1 MPIDDSLSQSE
12 PGRGH
17 AINDGIKSKLLYS
30 RFTALI
36 LPALLLAQP
45 AHKPESRKLLVI
57 CIAGL
62 DARFLDESPS
72 RVKIPNLR
80 KLARSSFLAAG
91 VVGVAPSDTVPS
103 ELSLLTGVL
112 PSEQAVSLPDAAAK
126 DGLKVAAVYWPNTGR
141 ARLAFNFPQSP
152 QQGRDVAFDAV
163 AGKSSPGGVIDT
175 IEKALPGFQKEL
187 WDDSS
192 SASAAIWLLQN
203 RKADVVFL
211 HLSDIDSEQRETGAL
226 GLYSRQALDNDDEL
240 IGRILAVVPPGM
252 IVALVSGHGFE
263 NENYL
268 VRPNVLLKG
277 PRVEVEDGLIGTA
290 DRGIAGRLR
299 EYMKDGHRH
308 GIAREVPMAEVKSKA
323 PALGKWV
330 AAFDTPQN
338 YLAIAEDRGPALGP
352 GTHKG
357 VSGLW
362 PTRPGYRSVFLISG
376 QGISARKTGEID
388 LLQIAPTL
396 ADVIG
401 VKLPEAKAGSLWS
414 SIAR

>member
-1 MPIDDSLSQSE
+1 MYYSRRSLNT
-12 PGRGH
+12 
-17 AINDGIKSKLLYS
+17 ITSKLS
-30 RFTALI
+30 RLILAALI
-36 LPALLLAQP
+36 LPALLPAQP

-62 DARFLDESPS
+62 DARFLAEPPS

-80 KLARSSFLAAG
+80 KLARSSFVAGG

-112 PSEQAVSLPDAAAK
+112 PSQHALSLPDAAVK
-126 DGLKVAAVYWPNTGR
+126 DGLRVAAVYWPNTGG
-141 ARLAFNFPQSP
+141 AQLAFNFPQVP

-163 AGKSSPGGVIDT
+163 AQKSSPAGVIDA
-175 IEKALPGFQKEL
+175 IEKASPGFQKDL

-203 RKADVVFL
+203 RKADVVFV

-226 GLYSRQALDNDDEL
+226 GLYSRQDLDNDDEL
-240 IGRILAVVPPGM
+240 IGRILAAVPPGM
-252 IVALVSGHGFE
+252 VVALVSGHGFE
-263 NENYL
+263 NENYV

-277 PRVEVEDGLIGTA
+277 PRVDVEDGLIGTT
-290 DRGIAGRLR
+290 DRAVAERLR
-299 EYMKDGHRH
+299 QYLKDGHRH

-323 PALGKWV
+323 PALGTWV

-338 YLAIAEDRGPALGP
+338 YLATAEDRGPALGP

-362 PTRPGYRSVFLISG
+362 PTRPGYRSIFLISG
-376 QGISARKTGEID
+376 QGILARKAGEID

-396 ADVIG
+396 AGVID
-401 VKLPEAKAGSLWS
+401 VKLPQAKAGSLWP
-414 SIAR
+414 SIAH

>member
-1 MPIDDSLSQSE
+1 MILSS
-12 PGRGH
+12 GVN
-17 AINDGIKSKLLYS
+17 AINLKLLYP
-30 RFTALI
+30 RFAALI

-62 DARFLDESPS
+62 DARFLAETPS

-80 KLARSSFLAAG
+80 KLVRSSFVAG
-91 VVGVAPSDTVPS
+91 GVIGVAPSDTGPS

-141 ARLAFNFPQSP
+141 AQLAFNFPQVP
-152 QQGRDVAFDAV
+152 QQARDVAFDAV
-163 AGKSSPGGVIDT
+163 AGKATPVGVIDT
-175 IEKALPGFQKEL
+175 IGKAIPGFQKEL

-203 RKADVVFL
+203 RKADVVFV
-211 HLSDIDSEQRETGAL
+211 HLSDIDAEQRETGAL

-240 IGRILAVVPPGM
+240 IGRILAAVPPGM
-252 IVALVSGHGFE
+252 VVALVSGHGFE
-263 NENYL
+263 NENYV

-277 PRVEVEDGLIGTA
+277 SRVEVEDGLIGTTNRA
-290 DRGIAGRLR
+290 AAERLR
-299 EYMKDGHRH
+299 QYMKDGRKH
-308 GIAREVPMAEVKSKA
+308 GIAREVPIAEVKSKA
-323 PALGKWV
+323 PALGNWV

-338 YLAIAEDRGPALGP
+338 YVATAEDHGPALGP

-376 QGISARKTGEID
+376 QGISGGKTGEID
-388 LLQIAPTL
+388 LRQIAPTL

-401 VKLPEAKAGSLWS
+401 VKLPQAKAGSLWP
-414 SIAR
+414 SIVH

>member
-1 MPIDDSLSQSE
+1 MNTIT
-12 PGRGH
+12 
-17 AINDGIKSKLLYS
+17 SKLS
-30 RFTALI
+30 RLI
-36 LPALLLAQP
+36 LAALMLSVLLLALP
-45 AHKPESRKLLVI
+45 AQKPESRKLESRKLLVI

-62 DARFLDESPS
+62 DARFLAESPA

-80 KLARSSFLAAG
+80 KLARSGFLAGG
-91 VVGVAPSDTVPS
+91 VIGVAPSDTVPS
-103 ELSLLTGVL
+103 EVSLLTGVL
-112 PSEQAVSLPDAAAK
+112 PSQQAVSLPDAAAK
-126 DGLKVAAVYWPNTGR
+126 DGFKVAAVYWPNTGH
-141 ARLAFNFPQSP
+141 AQLAFNFPQIP
-152 QQGRDVAFDAV
+152 QQARDVAFDAV
-163 AGKSSPGGVIDT
+163 AQKSSPAGVIDA
-175 IEKALPGFQKEL
+175 IEKASPGFQKDL

-192 SASAAIWLLQN
+192 SASAAIWVLQN

-240 IGRILAVVPPGM
+240 IGRILAAVPPGM
-252 IVALVSGHGFE
+252 AVALVSGHGFE
-263 NENYL
+263 NENYV

-277 PRVEVEDGLIGTA
+277 SRVQVEDGLIGTTDHA
-290 DRGIAGRLR
+290 VAERLR
-299 EYMKDGHRH
+299 QYMKDGHRR

-323 PALGKWV
+323 PALGNWV

-338 YLAIAEDRGPALGP
+338 YLATAEDRGPALGP

-376 QGISARKTGEID
+376 QGIPARKTGDID

-396 ADVIG
+396 AGVIG
-401 VKLPEAKAGSLWS
+401 VKLPQAKAGSLWPL
-414 SIAR
+414 ITH

>member
-1 MPIDDSLSQSE
+1 
-12 PGRGH
+12 
-17 AINDGIKSKLLYS
+17 LLY
-30 RFTALI
+30 RRLVALI

-45 AHKPESRKLLVI
+45 AHKPDARKLLVI

-62 DARFLDESPS
+62 DARFLAEPPS

-80 KLARSSFLAAG
+80 KLARGSFVAGG

-112 PSEQAVSLPDAAAK
+112 PSEQAVSLPEAAAK
-126 DGLKVAAVYWPNTGR
+126 DGLKVAAVYWPNTGH
-141 ARLAFNFPQSP
+141 AQLAFNFPQTP
-152 QQGRDVAFDAV
+152 QQARDVAFDAV
-163 AGKSSPGGVIDT
+163 AQKSSPTGVIDT
-175 IEKALPGFQKEL
+175 IEKAVPGFQKEL

-203 RKADVVFL
+203 RKADVLFV
-211 HLSDIDSEQRETGAL
+211 HLSDIDAEQRETGAL

-240 IGRILAVVPPGM
+240 IGRILAAVPPGM
-252 IVALVSGHGFE
+252 TVALVSGHGFE
-263 NENYL
+263 NENYV

-277 PRVEVEDGLIGTA
+277 PRVDVEDGLIGTT
-290 DRGIAGRLR
+290 DRAVAERLR
-299 EYMKDGHRH
+299 QYMKDGHKH
-308 GIAREVPMAEVKSKA
+308 GLAREVPMAEVKAKA
-323 PALGKWV
+323 PVLGSWV

-338 YLAIAEDRGPALGP
+338 YVAVAEDRGPALGP

-376 QGISARKTGEID
+376 QGIAAGKTGEID

-401 VKLPEAKAGSLWS
+401 VKLPQAKAGSHWA
-414 SIAR
+414 SISH

>member
-1 MPIDDSLSQSE
+1 
-12 PGRGH
+12 
-17 AINDGIKSKLLYS
+17 LY
-30 RFTALI
+30 RRLPALI

-45 AHKPESRKLLVI
+45 AHKPDSRKLLVI

-62 DARFLDESPS
+62 DARFLAESPS

-80 KLARSSFLAAG
+80 KLARNGFWAGG
-91 VVGVAPSDTVPS
+91 VVGVAPSDSVPS
-103 ELSLLTGVL
+103 EVSLMTGVL
-112 PSEQAVSLPDAAAK
+112 PSEQGVGLPDAAAK
-126 DGLKVAAVYWPNTGR
+126 NGLKVAAVYWPNTGR
-141 ARLAFNFPQSP
+141 AQLAFNFPESP
-152 QQGRDVAFDAV
+152 QQARDVAFDSV
-163 AGKSSPGGVIDT
+163 AQKSSPTGVIDV
-175 IEKALPGFQKEL
+175 IEKAQPGFQKEL

-192 SASAAIWLLQN
+192 SASATIWLLKN
-203 RKADVVFL
+203 RKADVVFV

-226 GLYSRQALDNDDEL
+226 GLYSRQALENDDEL
-240 IGRILAVVPPGM
+240 IGRILAAVPPGM

-263 NENYL
+263 NENYV

-277 PRVEVEDGLIGTA
+277 SRVEVEDGLIGTRDPGVA
-290 DRGIAGRLR
+290 ERLR
-299 EYMKDGHRH
+299 QYIKDGHRH
-308 GIAREVPMAEVKSKA
+308 GIAREVPMAEVKTKA
-323 PALGKWV
+323 PALGNWV

-338 YLAIAEDRGPALGP
+338 YVAVAEDRGPALGP

-376 QGISARKTGEID
+376 QGITARQSGEID

-401 VKLPEAKAGSLWS
+401 VKLPQAKAGSLWR
-414 SIAR
+414 SIAH

>member
-1 MPIDDSLSQSE
+1 M
-12 PGRGH
+12 
-17 AINDGIKSKLLYS
+17 DGIKSKLLY
-30 RFTALI
+30 RRLVALI

-45 AHKPESRKLLVI
+45 AHKPDARKLLVI

-62 DARFLDESPS
+62 DARFLAEPPS

-80 KLARSSFLAAG
+80 KLARGSFVAGG

-112 PSEQAVSLPDAAAK
+112 PSEQAVSLPEAAAK
-126 DGLKVAAVYWPNTGR
+126 DGLKVAAVYWPNTGH
-141 ARLAFNFPQSP
+141 AQLAFNFPQTP
-152 QQGRDVAFDAV
+152 QQARDVAFDAV
-163 AGKSSPGGVIDT
+163 AQKSSPTGVIDT
-175 IEKALPGFQKEL
+175 IEKAIPGFQKEL

-203 RKADVVFL
+203 RKADVLFV
-211 HLSDIDSEQRETGAL
+211 HLSDIDAEQRETGAL

-240 IGRILAVVPPGM
+240 IGRILAAVPPGM
-252 IVALVSGHGFE
+252 TVALVSGHGFE
-263 NENYL
+263 NENYV

-277 PRVEVEDGLIGTA
+277 PRVDVEDGLIGTT
-290 DRGIAGRLR
+290 DRAVAERLR
-299 EYMKDGHRH
+299 QYMKDGHKH
-308 GIAREVPMAEVKSKA
+308 GLAREVPMAEVKAKA
-323 PALGKWV
+323 PVLGSWV

-338 YLAIAEDRGPALGP
+338 YVAVAEDRGPALGP

-376 QGISARKTGEID
+376 QGISAGKTGEID

-401 VKLPEAKAGSLWS
+401 VKLPQAKAGSRWA
-414 SIAR
+414 SISH

>member
-1 MPIDDSLSQSE
+1 
-12 PGRGH
+12 
-17 AINDGIKSKLLYS
+17 LYP
-30 RFTALI
+30 RFFALI
-36 LPALLLAQP
+36 LPALLLGQP
-45 AHKPESRKLLVI
+45 AHKPDSRKLLVI

-62 DARFLDESPS
+62 DARFLAEPAS

-80 KLARSSFLAAG
+80 KLARSSFLTAG
-91 VVGVAPSDTVPS
+91 VIGVAPSDTVPS
-103 ELSLLTGVL
+103 EVSVLTGVL
-112 PSEQAVSLPDAAAK
+112 PSGQAVSLPDAAAK

-141 ARLAFNFPQSP
+141 AQLAFNFPQTP
-152 QQGRDVAFDAV
+152 QLARDVAFDTV
-163 AGKSSPGGVIDT
+163 AQKASPAGVIDT
-175 IEKALPGFQKEL
+175 IEKAIPGFQKEL

-211 HLSDIDSEQRETGAL
+211 HLSDIDSEQRDTGAL

-240 IGRILAVVPPGM
+240 VGRILAAVPPGM

-263 NENYL
+263 NENYV

-277 PRVEVEDGLIGTA
+277 SHVEVQDGLIGTT
-290 DRGIAGRLR
+290 DRAVAERLR
-299 EYMKDGHRH
+299 QYMNDGRKH

-323 PALGKWV
+323 PALGNWV

-338 YLAIAEDRGPALGP
+338 YLATAEDRGPALGP

-376 QGISARKTGEID
+376 QGIAARKTDEID

-401 VKLPEAKAGSLWS
+401 VRLPQAKAGSLWP
-414 SIAR
+414 SIAH

>member
-1 MPIDDSLSQSE
+1 MWGLSLSHS
-12 PGRGH
+12 GCGLNTVTSR
-17 AINDGIKSKLLYS
+17 LS
-30 RFTALI
+30 RFILAVLI

-45 AHKPESRKLLVI
+45 ARKRESRKLLVI

-62 DARFLDESPS
+62 DERFLAEPPS

-80 KLARSSFLAAG
+80 KLVRSSFVTAG

-103 ELSLLTGVL
+103 ELSLVTGVP
-112 PSEQAVSLPDAAAK
+112 PSEQALSLPDAAAR
-126 DGLKVAAVYWPNTGR
+126 DGLKVAAVYWPNAGR
-141 ARLAFNFPQSP
+141 AQLAFNFPQTP
-152 QQGRDVAFDAV
+152 QPAKDVAFDTV
-163 AGKSSPGGVIDT
+163 AGKSSPAGIVDT
-175 IEKALPGFQKEL
+175 IEKASPGFEKEL

-203 RKADVVFL
+203 RKADVVFV
-211 HLSDIDSEQRETGAL
+211 HLSDIDAEQRETGAL

-240 IGRILAVVPPGM
+240 IGRILAAVPPGM

-263 NENYL
+263 NENYV

-277 PRVEVEDGLIGTA
+277 SRVDVEDGLIGTS
-290 DRGIAGRLR
+290 DRAVAERLR
-299 EYMKDGHRH
+299 GYIKDGHKH
-308 GIAREVPMAEVKSKA
+308 GIAHEVAMAEVKSRA
-323 PALGKWV
+323 PALGNWV

-338 YLAIAEDRGPALGP
+338 YVATMEDRGPALGP

-376 QGISARKTGEID
+376 QWITAGKTAEID
-388 LLQIAPTL
+388 LLQIASTL
-396 ADVIG
+396 ADAIG
-401 VKLPEAKAGSLWS
+401 VKLPQAKAGSLWP
-414 SIAR
+414 SIAH

>member
-1 MPIDDSLSQSE
+1 
-12 PGRGH
+12 
-17 AINDGIKSKLLYS
+17 
-30 RFTALI
+30 

-45 AHKPESRKLLVI
+45 AHKPDARKLLVI

-62 DARFLDESPS
+62 DARFLAEPPS

-80 KLARSSFLAAG
+80 KLARGSFVAGG

-112 PSEQAVSLPDAAAK
+112 PSEQAVSLPEAAAK
-126 DGLKVAAVYWPNTGR
+126 DGLKVAAVYWPNTGH
-141 ARLAFNFPQSP
+141 AQLAFNFPQTP
-152 QQGRDVAFDAV
+152 QQARDVAFDAV
-163 AGKSSPGGVIDT
+163 AQKSSPTGVIDT
-175 IEKALPGFQKEL
+175 IEKAVPGFQKEL

-203 RKADVVFL
+203 RKADVLFV
-211 HLSDIDSEQRETGAL
+211 HLSDIDAEQRETGAL

-240 IGRILAVVPPGM
+240 IGRILAAVPPGM
-252 IVALVSGHGFE
+252 TVALVSGHGFE
-263 NENYL
+263 NENYV

-277 PRVEVEDGLIGTA
+277 PRVDVEDGLIGTT
-290 DRGIAGRLR
+290 DRAVAERLR
-299 EYMKDGHRH
+299 QYMKDGHKH
-308 GIAREVPMAEVKSKA
+308 GLAREVPMAEVKAKA
-323 PALGKWV
+323 PVLGSWV

-338 YLAIAEDRGPALGP
+338 YVAVAEDRGPALGP

-376 QGISARKTGEID
+376 QGIAAGKTGEID

-401 VKLPEAKAGSLWS
+401 VKLPQAKAGSHWA
-414 SIAR
+414 SISH

>member
-1 MPIDDSLSQSE
+1 MILS
-12 PGRGH
+12 GRVN
-17 AINDGIKSKLLYS
+17 AIKSKLLYP
-30 RFTALI
+30 RFVALI
-36 LPALLLAQP
+36 LPALLFAQP

-62 DARFLDESPS
+62 DARFLAEPPS

-80 KLARSSFLAAG
+80 KLARSSFLAGG

-103 ELSLLTGVL
+103 EVSLVTGVL

-126 DGLKVAAVYWPNTGR
+126 EGLKVAAVYWPNAGR
-141 ARLAFNFPQSP
+141 AQLAFNFPQVP
-152 QQGRDVAFDAV
+152 QQARDVAFDEV
-163 AGKSSPGGVIDT
+163 AQKSSPTGVIDT

-203 RKADVVFL
+203 RKADVVFV

-240 IGRILAVVPPGM
+240 VGRILAAVPPGM

-263 NENYL
+263 NENYV

-277 PRVEVEDGLIGTA
+277 SRVDVEDGLIGTP
-290 DRGIAGRLR
+290 DRAVAERIRQ
-299 EYMKDGHRH
+299 YMKDGRKH
-308 GIAREVPMAEVKSKA
+308 GIAREVPMAEVKSRA
-323 PALGKWV
+323 PALGNWV
-330 AAFDTPQN
+330 AAFDTAQN
-338 YLAIAEDRGPALGP
+338 YLATAENGGPALGP
-352 GTHKG
+352 GSHKG

-362 PTRPGYRSVFLISG
+362 PTRPGYRSVFLVSG

-396 ADVIG
+396 AGVIG
-401 VKLPEAKAGSLWS
+401 VKLPQAKADSLWPL
-414 SIAR
+414 IAR

>member
-1 MPIDDSLSQSE
+1 MILS
-12 PGRGH
+12 GIVN
-17 AINDGIKSKLLYS
+17 AINSELLY
-30 RFTALI
+30 RLAALL

-57 CIAGL
+57 CVAGL
-62 DARFLDESPS
+62 DARFLTEPPS

-80 KLARSSFLAAG
+80 KLARSSFAAG
-91 VVGVAPSDTVPS
+91 GVIGVAPSDTVPS
-103 ELSLLTGVL
+103 EISLITGVL
-112 PSEQAVSLPDAAAK
+112 PSQQALSLPDAAAK

-141 ARLAFNFPQSP
+141 AQLAFNFPQVP

-163 AGKSSPGGVIDT
+163 AGKASPTGVIDS
-175 IEKALPGFQKEL
+175 IEKASPGFQKDL

-192 SASAAIWLLQN
+192 SASATIWLLQQ

-226 GLYSRQALDNDDEL
+226 GLYSRQALDNDDEM
-240 IGRILAVVPPGM
+240 IGRILAAVPPGM

-263 NENYL
+263 NENYV

-277 PRVEVEDGLIGTA
+277 PRVEVQDGLIGTT
-290 DRGIAGRLR
+290 DRAVAERLR
-299 EYMKDGHRH
+299 QYMKDGRRH
-308 GIAREVPMAEVKSKA
+308 GIGREVPMAEVKSRA
-323 PALGKWV
+323 PALGSWV

-338 YLAIAEDRGPALGP
+338 YLATGEDRGPALGP

-362 PTRPGYRSVFLISG
+362 PTRPGYRSVFLLSG
-376 QGISARKTGEID
+376 QGISARTTGDID

-396 ADVIG
+396 AGLIG
-401 VKLPEAKAGSLWS
+401 VKLPQAKADSLWPL
-414 SIAR
+414 IVH